1 VSTHIGAETLPRIAC
16 MWHAVTRPRS
26 YFMAVAFALSNSDA
40 PTEAQRQLNISTQ
53 DLVKFFRVDKVAK
66 SVSDIMGMFVHMLE
80 ELTCT
85 REGPP
90 PPSPPLPSPFPL
102 FT

>member
-1 VSTHIGAETLPRIAC
+1 
-16 MWHAVTRPRS
+16 
-26 YFMAVAFALSNSDA
+26 MAVAFALSNSDA

-90 PPSPPLPSPFPL
+90 PPHPPSAPLPPTPPYLKCRVVIADLLCS
-102 FT
+102 